1 MSKNMAEELIYPIS
15 STQQLLT
22 RLAVVIPELQSM
34 LQRIEETRDEVNS
47 HEDKDTFFQTFCLR
61 YSEILSD
68 YTINIMNKLRT
79 NPRTGAPM
87 PMKQDE
93 ISQLK
98 IMMFNIMQ
106 YGLQIMPYIRS
117 FLSMLM
123 SGFAAYSS
131 GYGLHPRQL
140 ETTFFQPNIST
151 VRIEEIE

>member
-1 MSKNMAEELIYPIS
+1 MAEELIYPIN

-34 LQRIEETRDEVNS
+34 LQRIEEAGDEVCS
-47 HEDKDTFFQTFCLR
+47 HEDRDTFFQTFCLR

-79 NPRTGAPM
+79 NPRTRTPM

-98 IMMFNIMQ
+98 IMMFNIIQ

-123 SGFAAYSS
+123 SGFADYSS
-131 GYGLHPRQL
+131 GHSFYPRQL
-140 ETTFFQPNIST
+140 ETTSSLPNIST